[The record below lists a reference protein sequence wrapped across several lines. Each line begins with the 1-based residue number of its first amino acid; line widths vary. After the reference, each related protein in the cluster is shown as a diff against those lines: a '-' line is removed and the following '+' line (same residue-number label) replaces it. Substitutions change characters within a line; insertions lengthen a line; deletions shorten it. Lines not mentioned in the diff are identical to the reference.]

1 VKREENNS
9 GVGFWLAL
17 SVIAAALWVALLV
30 SKAAGAVH
38 ISWPAALL
46 ALFWISAAVMLS
58 GIFVIVGGDKL
69 ERLMKQAKKRR
80 RQREMIRT
88 ISETMKI
95 LTMNGVGGVYGVK
108 REPGESNR
116 HFQKRINAAACEL
129 DNSERRRPAPA
140 TGAKLDRIA
149 EAHGLTRGAGETDA
163 ELQER
168 IRQRVFRKLEG
179 AGK

>member
-1 VKREENNS
+1 MKREENNT
-9 GVGFWLAL
+9 GVGVWLAL
-17 SVIAAALWVALLV
+17 SMIAATLWVALLV
-30 SKAAGAVH
+30 SKAAGAVR

-46 ALFWISAAVMLS
+46 ALLWISVVVMLA
-58 GIFVIVGGDKL
+58 GIFVIVGGEKL
-69 ERLMKQAKKRR
+69 ERLMKKAKRR
-80 RQREMIRT
+80 RHQRKMIRT

-108 REPGESNR
+108 RKPGESNR
-116 HFQKRINAAACEL
+116 HYQKRINAAACRL
-129 DNSERRRPAPA
+129 DNAERRGPAPA

-149 EAHGLTRGAGETDA
+149 EAHGLARGAGETDA

-168 IRQRVFRKLEG
+168 IRQRVFQKLEG